1 MLKAGNEDGSRG
13 IQRMSAKIDE
23 IKSRVALQELVASR
37 GIKLRRT
44 GMDYVGLC
52 PFHVEKTPSFHIFTD
67 SGRYK
72 CFGCGR
78 SGDMID
84 FIQEI
89 DGLTRAD
96 AIKKLCMMLGV
107 DMDKELRK
115 GQRSIGDR
123 LFSLHEEIAAF
134 FHRCLMSA
142 KEAEKAREYILRR
155 KISVEMVE
163 RFQLGYVPVAMQAL
177 IKWAGKYG
185 YSDSELSDAGIL
197 LLPSE
202 EHHRRYNRFG
212 GRLVFPIKDKFG
224 RVVGFSG
231 RTLTEDAKQAKYI
244 NSPDTAIFKK
254 GKLLYA
260 MDQAASMIAR
270 SIGRRAIVCEGQL
283 DVIRCHANGFANAIA
298 SLGTSFTEDQA
309 NLLRHSADSVILAFD
324 GDDAGIAATI
334 RVGKILLSAG
344 LAVSVAKMPVSA
356 DPDSLIA
363 NEGVIAFER
372 CIEEATSI
380 IGFLIAKQEPRL
392 KILDAAT
399 AVSCMSK
406 SVLEMI
412 SVCPKAVI
420 RAKLLEE
427 ASQVLKVPQ
436 SDLEHDMCFVSGIP
450 KCDGLV
456 SGELTRREVSSG
468 GYLRLLELSLR
479 VLLSRP
485 ELKGNNDIWRI
496 LKEGYIDAY
505 VGEETTR
512 RTVNKWMMG
521 AECVLD
527 DNDKEEVEK
536 LALHNEIELSP
547 QSVLMELLRRI
558 WLMHVKSGAHVAC
571 EDVERIARSSWSDFC
586 KSIHS

>member
-231 RTLTEDAKQAKYI
+231 RTLTEDAK
-244 NSPDTAIFKK
+244 
-254 GKLLYA
+254 
-260 MDQAASMIAR
+260 
-270 SIGRRAIVCEGQL
+270 
-283 DVIRCHANGFANAIA
+283 
-298 SLGTSFTEDQA
+298 
-309 NLLRHSADSVILAFD
+309 
-324 GDDAGIAATI
+324 
-334 RVGKILLSAG
+334 
-344 LAVSVAKMPVSA
+344 
-356 DPDSLIA
+356 
-363 NEGVIAFER
+363 
-372 CIEEATSI
+372 
-380 IGFLIAKQEPRL
+380 
-392 KILDAAT
+392 
-399 AVSCMSK
+399 
-406 SVLEMI
+406 
-412 SVCPKAVI
+412 
-420 RAKLLEE
+420 
-427 ASQVLKVPQ
+427 
-436 SDLEHDMCFVSGIP
+436 
-450 KCDGLV
+450 
-456 SGELTRREVSSG
+456 
-468 GYLRLLELSLR
+468 
-479 VLLSRP
+479 
-485 ELKGNNDIWRI
+485 
-496 LKEGYIDAY
+496 
-505 VGEETTR
+505 
-512 RTVNKWMMG
+512 
-521 AECVLD
+521 
-527 DNDKEEVEK
+527 
-536 LALHNEIELSP
+536 
-547 QSVLMELLRRI
+547 
-558 WLMHVKSGAHVAC
+558 
-571 EDVERIARSSWSDFC
+571 
-586 KSIHS
+586 

>member
-23 IKSRVALQELVASR
+23 IKSRVALEELVASR

-298 SLGTSFTEDQA
+298 SLGTSFT
-309 NLLRHSADSVILAFD
+309 
-324 GDDAGIAATI
+324 
-334 RVGKILLSAG
+334 
-344 LAVSVAKMPVSA
+344 
-356 DPDSLIA
+356 
-363 NEGVIAFER
+363 
-372 CIEEATSI
+372 
-380 IGFLIAKQEPRL
+380 
-392 KILDAAT
+392 
-399 AVSCMSK
+399 
-406 SVLEMI
+406 
-412 SVCPKAVI
+412 
-420 RAKLLEE
+420 
-427 ASQVLKVPQ
+427 
-436 SDLEHDMCFVSGIP
+436 
-450 KCDGLV
+450 
-456 SGELTRREVSSG
+456 
-468 GYLRLLELSLR
+468 
-479 VLLSRP
+479 
-485 ELKGNNDIWRI
+485 
-496 LKEGYIDAY
+496 
-505 VGEETTR
+505 
-512 RTVNKWMMG
+512 
-521 AECVLD
+521 
-527 DNDKEEVEK
+527 
-536 LALHNEIELSP
+536 
-547 QSVLMELLRRI
+547 
-558 WLMHVKSGAHVAC
+558 
-571 EDVERIARSSWSDFC
+571 
-586 KSIHS
+586 